1 MQRKLDEREIPGC
14 MYDSNFS
21 VVHAYLGKCDLQGSC
36 DRVVCVNAIKDRLPD
51 VGEALYRNFAL
62 HGVKTAARGFDLF
75 VSAVHSEEDLEKT
88 VQAFGNTLD
97 TMVEEKVL
105 R

>member
-1 MQRKLDEREIPGC
+1 
-14 MYDSNFS
+14 
-21 VVHAYLGKCDLQGSC
+21 
-36 DRVVCVNAIKDRLPD
+36 

-75 VSAVHSEEDLEKT
+75 VSAVHSEADLEKT
-88 VQAFGNTLD
+88 IQAFGRNLD
-97 TMVEEKVL
+97 TMIEEKVL